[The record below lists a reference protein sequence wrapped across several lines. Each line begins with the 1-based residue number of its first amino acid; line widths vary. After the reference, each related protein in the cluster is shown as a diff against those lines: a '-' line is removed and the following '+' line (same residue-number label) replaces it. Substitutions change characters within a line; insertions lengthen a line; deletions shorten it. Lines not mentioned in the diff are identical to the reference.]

1 MILKVAIFGAGEAG
15 QYLYSQIKKFGSCI
29 SVDAF
34 IDSKMDVNFLFEGT
48 RLYRPNEYLKNSNI
62 DAVIIAAGAQKAVLE
77 ITQIIRQ
84 YGIDNIY
91 VLQDIAGK
99 NKLPLFS
106 NGDFISARVR
116 KLRFSDKKPS
126 LPYFEMPI
134 IDSCNLNCKGC
145 LFGCNR
151 NGIQEYMTVEEIEK
165 DFKRMAELFE
175 DIPWIRI
182 LGGEP
187 LLHPEIKKVME
198 LCRKVFGDSEI
209 DLCTNGL
216 LIPKLDDNV
225 LESFKENRITIHISG
240 YRPTY
245 KMMPQINDRLSKF
258 NLEYTVLKRDDFY
271 KFYTI
276 NDKNDPNLSH
286 AKCMSAG
293 CRELYKGRLS
303 KCSGALAFTRLNEQ
317 FGTNYEVKK
326 NVDWFDIHDKEIS
339 VWDIDRSL
347 NQPAAICKY
356 CSDKHIEYF
365 KWSNNENACL
375 EDYIIKE

>member
-1 MILKVAIFGAGEAG
+1 MKVAIFGAGKAG
-15 QYLYSQIKKFGSCI
+15 QYLYSQINKFASDI

-34 IDSKMDVNFLFEGT
+34 IDSKMDEKVSVEGVS
-48 RLYRPNEYLKNSNI
+48 LYRPNEYLKNASV

-77 ITQIIRQ
+77 MTQTIRKN
-84 YGIDNIY
+84 GIYDIY

-99 NKLPLFS
+99 NKLPLFF
-106 NGDFISARVR
+106 NGDFISTRIR
-116 KLRFSDKKPS
+116 KLRFSEEKPS

-151 NGIQEYMTVEEIEK
+151 NGVQEYMTLEEIEK

-216 LIPKLDDNV
+216 LIPKLDDDI
-225 LESFKENRITIHISG
+225 LESFVKNRITIHISG
-240 YRPTY
+240 YKPTY
-245 KMMPQINDRLSKF
+245 KMMPQIEERLSKF
-258 NLEYTVLKRDDFY
+258 NLDYTVLKRDKFY

-286 AKCMSAG
+286 GKCMSSG

-317 FGTNYEVKK
+317 FGTNYEVKR
-326 NVDWFDIHDKEIS
+326 NVDWFDIHDQTINA
-339 VWDIDRSL
+339 WDIERAL

-356 CSDKHIEYF
+356 CSDNKMEYF
-365 KWSNNENACL
+365 DWSNNEKACL